1 MTPGGVPRRRRREVR
16 DGDAGGSTRAGCRP
30 GLRGSDCGAARA
42 AVQAAA
48 ALAIVAAAA
57 CGGEP
62 RTVVDGDLAFVG
74 VDVLP
79 MDGERVLESRTV
91 VIDAG
96 RIASIDPSGTVE
108 PAEGVEIIEADGHYL
123 MPGLAEMHGHLPNP
137 RMSDEDIRNLLF
149 LYLANG
155 VTTVRGMQGDPSQ
168 FELRAAIERGRLL
181 GPRLYLSSV
190 SMSGARVTT
199 PEQAEQLARRY
210 KADGYDLIKTHEGLA
225 PEVFEALAATAA
237 EVDIPFGGHVSD
249 FVGLRRALELGQV
262 SVDHLDNYVEA
273 LVSEDTRPDDA
284 RGLAA
289 VGALIDEVD
298 ESRIPELVQ
307 ATVDAGAWVVPTM
320 VLWETAFYNDRG
332 SVDVL
337 PERPEVRYMPPETVD
352 RWRQA
357 VDTRLGGTDV
367 ESNRRVSA
375 LRRRILAALHAGG
388 ANIALGTDSPQ
399 IFSVPGFAMHHEMA
413 LYVEVGMTPYEV
425 LEIGTR
431 RPAEYFGAEDE
442 FGTVAPGRRADL
454 VLLAGNPL
462 DDIANVRGPAG
473 VMIGGRW
480 IPAGEIAERLTQIA
494 RFYGN
499 E

>member
-1 MTPGGVPRRRRREVR
+1 MTGRV
-16 DGDAGGSTRAGCRP
+16 A
-30 GLRGSDCGAARA
+30 LL
-42 AVQAAA
+42 AA
-48 ALAIVAAAA
+48 ALAAAGA

-62 RTVVDGDLAFVG
+62 RTVVDGDAAFVG
-74 VDVLP
+74 VNVVPLDS
-79 MDGERVLESRTV
+79 ERILEYQTV
-91 VIDAG
+91 VIDDG
-96 RIASIDPSGTVE
+96 RIASIDPAGRVDLD
-108 PAEGVEIIEADGHYL
+108 EGVEIIEAAGYYL

-168 FELRAAIERGRLL
+168 FDLRNSIGRGLLL
-181 GPRLYLSSV
+181 GPHLYLASV

-199 PEQAEQLARRY
+199 PEEAAQLARRY
-210 KADGYDLIKTHEGLA
+210 KADGYDLIKTHEGLS
-225 PEVFEALAATAA
+225 PEVFDALAATAA

-262 SVDHLDNYVEA
+262 SIDHLDNYVEA
-273 LVSEDTRPDDA
+273 LVPEDTRPDGQ

-289 VGALIDEVD
+289 AGALIDQVD

-307 ATVDAGAWVVPTM
+307 ATVAAGAWVVPTM

-357 VDTRLGGTDV
+357 VDTRLGATDV
-367 ESNRRVSA
+367 ETNRRVAA

-413 LYVEVGMTPYEV
+413 LYAEVGMTPYEV

-431 RPAEYFGAEDE
+431 RPAEYFGAQDE
-442 FGTVAPGRRADL
+442 FGTVAAGRRADL
-454 VLLAGNPL
+454 ILLAGNPL
-462 DDIANVRGPAG
+462 DDVANVRGPAG
-473 VMIGGRW
+473 VMVAGRW
-480 IPAGEIAERLTQIA
+480 IPAAEIEDRLARIA

>member
-1 MTPGGVPRRRRREVR
+1 MTGE
-16 DGDAGGSTRAGCRP
+16 DARSRTGRARQG
-30 GLRGSDCGAARA
+30 RGSGCHPLPGPSPRGDEFRA
-42 AVQAAA
+42 SIWRSLALA
-48 ALAIVAAAA
+48 ALLPGILGTAA

-62 RTVVDGDLAFVG
+62 LTVVDGDMAFVG
-74 VDVLP
+74 VNVLP

-91 VIDAG
+91 VIDDG
-96 RIASIDPSGTVE
+96 RIASIDPSGSVE
-108 PAEGVEIIEADGHYL
+108 PAEGVEIVEAEGHYL
-123 MPGLAEMHGHLPNP
+123 IPGLAEMHGHLPNP

-168 FELRAAIERGRLL
+168 FDLRSSIERGRLL
-181 GPRLYLSSV
+181 GPHLYLSSV
-190 SMSGARVTT
+190 SMSGARVAT
-199 PEQAEQLARRY
+199 PEEAEQLARRY

-225 PEVFEALAATAA
+225 PEVFDALAATAA
-237 EVDIPFGGHVSD
+237 EVGIPFGGHVSD

-262 SVDHLDNYVEA
+262 SIDHLDNYVEA
-273 LVSEDTRPDDA
+273 LVPEDTRPDDQ

-289 VGALIDEVD
+289 AGALIDQVD
-298 ESRIPELVQ
+298 ESLIPELVQ

-357 VDTRLGGTDV
+357 VDTRLGATDV
-367 ESNRRVSA
+367 ETNRRVAA
-375 LRRRILAALHAGG
+375 LRRRILAALHDGG

-399 IFSVPGFAMHHEMA
+399 IFSVPGFAMHHEME
-413 LYVEVGMTPYEV
+413 LYVDVGMTPYEV

-431 RPAEYFGAEDE
+431 RPAEYFDAEDE
-442 FGTVAPGRRADL
+442 FGTVAVGRRADL
-454 VLLAGNPL
+454 VLLAENPL
-462 DDIANVRGPAG
+462 EDIAAVRGPAG
-473 VMIGGRW
+473 VMVGGRW
-480 IPAGEIAERLTQIA
+480 IPASQIEDRLVQIA

>member
-1 MTPGGVPRRRRREVR
+1 M
-16 DGDAGGSTRAGCRP
+16 S
-30 GLRGSDCGAARA
+30 RGRFARA
-42 AVQAAA
+42 AALLALLAAGSCGSEPQA
-48 ALAIVAAAA
+48 
-57 CGGEP
+57 
-62 RTVVDGDLAFVG
+62 VVDGDLAFVG
-74 VDVLP
+74 VNVVPLDR
-79 MDGERVLESRTV
+79 ERILEHRTV
-91 VIDAG
+91 VIDGG
-96 RIASIDPSGTVE
+96 RIAAIEETGRVALAP
-108 PAEGVEIIEADGHYL
+108 GVEVVEADGHYL
-123 MPGLAEMHGHLPNP
+123 MPGLAEMHGHLPDP
-137 RMSDEDIRNLLF
+137 RMSDQDIRNLLF

-168 FELRAAIERGRLL
+168 FALRASIERGGLL
-181 GPRLYLSSV
+181 GPHLYLSSA

-199 PEQAEQLARRY
+199 PEEAERLARRY
-210 KADGYDLIKTHEGLA
+210 HADGYDLIKTHEGLL
-225 PEVFEALAATAA
+225 PEVFDALATTAA
-237 EVDIPFGGHVSD
+237 AVGIPFGGHVSD
-249 FVGLRRALELGQV
+249 FVGLRRALDLGQA
-262 SVDHLDNYVEA
+262 SIDHLDNYVEA
-273 LVSEDTRPDDA
+273 LVAEDTRPADE

-307 ATVDAGAWVVPTM
+307 ATVDAGAWIVPTM

-357 VDTRLGGTDV
+357 VDTRLGATDA
-367 ESNRRVSA
+367 ETNRRVAA

-425 LEIGTR
+425 LEIGAR
-431 RPAEYFGAEDE
+431 RPAEYFDAEDE
-442 FGTVAPGRRADL
+442 FGTVAVGRRADL
-454 VLLAGNPL
+454 ILLAANPL
-462 DDIANVRGPAG
+462 DDVANVRGPAG
-473 VMIGGRW
+473 VMVGGRW
-480 IPAGEIAERLTQIA
+480 IPASAIDDRLAEIA

>member
-1 MTPGGVPRRRRREVR
+1 MTGGY
-16 DGDAGGSTRAGCRP
+16 ARP
-30 GLRGSDCGAARA
+30 WPARA
-42 AVQAAA
+42 DGSRSSRRGWTAPA
-48 ALAIVAAAA
+48 ALLLGVLTIGS

-74 VDVLP
+74 VNVLP
-79 MDGERVLESRTV
+79 MDAERVLEHQTV
-91 VIDAG
+91 LIDQG
-96 RIASIDPSGTVE
+96 RIAAIDPSGRVE
-108 PAEGVEIIEADGHYL
+108 LAESVEVIEAEGLYL
-123 MPGLAEMHGHLPNP
+123 MPGLTEMHGHLPNP

-168 FELRAAIERGRLL
+168 FDLRSSIERGRIL
-181 GPRLYLSSV
+181 GPHLYLASV

-199 PEQAEQLARRY
+199 PEEAEQLARRY
-210 KADGYDLIKTHEGLA
+210 RADGYDLIKTHEGLS
-225 PEVFEALAATAA
+225 PEVFDALAATAA
-237 EVDIPFGGHVSD
+237 EVGIPFGGHVSD

-273 LVSEDTRPDDA
+273 LVPDDTRPDDE

-289 VGALIDEVD
+289 AGALIDEVD
-298 ESRIPELVQ
+298 ESGIPELVR

-332 SVDVL
+332 SVDIL

-357 VDTRLGGTDV
+357 VDTRLGATDV
-367 ESNRRVSA
+367 ETNRRVAA

-413 LYVEVGMTPYEV
+413 LYVDVGMTPYEV

-431 RPAEYFGAEDE
+431 RPAEYFAAEDD
-442 FGTVAPGRRADL
+442 FGTLAVGRRADL
-454 VLLAGNPL
+454 ILLARNPL
-462 DDIANVRGPAG
+462 DDIGNVRGPAG
-473 VMIGGRW
+473 VMVGGRW
-480 IPAGEIAERLTQIA
+480 IPALQIEERLAAIA

>member
-1 MTPGGVPRRRRREVR
+1 MTGRV
-16 DGDAGGSTRAGCRP
+16 A
-30 GLRGSDCGAARA
+30 LL
-42 AVQAAA
+42 AA
-48 ALAIVAAAA
+48 ALAAAGA

-62 RTVVDGDLAFVG
+62 RTVVDGDAAFVG
-74 VDVLP
+74 VNVVPLDS
-79 MDGERVLESRTV
+79 ERILEYQTV
-91 VIDAG
+91 VIDDG
-96 RIASIDPSGTVE
+96 RIASIDPAGRVDLD
-108 PAEGVEIIEADGHYL
+108 EGVEIIEAAGHYL

-168 FELRAAIERGRLL
+168 FDLRNSIGRGLLL
-181 GPRLYLSSV
+181 GPHLYLASV

-199 PEQAEQLARRY
+199 PEEAAQLARRY
-210 KADGYDLIKTHEGLA
+210 KADGYDLIKTHEGLS
-225 PEVFEALAATAA
+225 PEVFDALAATAA

-262 SVDHLDNYVEA
+262 SIDHLDNYVEA
-273 LVSEDTRPDDA
+273 LVPEDTRPDGQ

-289 VGALIDEVD
+289 AGALIDQVD

-307 ATVDAGAWVVPTM
+307 ATVAAGAWVVPTM

-357 VDTRLGGTDV
+357 VDTRLGATDV
-367 ESNRRVSA
+367 ETNRRVAA

-413 LYVEVGMTPYEV
+413 LYAEVGMTPYEV

-431 RPAEYFGAEDE
+431 RPAEYFGAQDE
-442 FGTVAPGRRADL
+442 FGTVAAGRRADL
-454 VLLAGNPL
+454 ILLAGNPL
-462 DDIANVRGPAG
+462 DDVANVRGPAG
-473 VMIGGRW
+473 VMVAGRW
-480 IPAGEIAERLTQIA
+480 IPAAEIEDRLARIA